1 MKILNTNVKLGL
13 TESVQFCNRAAV
25 RRVQLTKHYH
35 DDTYTDCGSSSIL
48 VLNFFLNIKPKFIA
62 AFVGKIYFFKT
73 TAV

>member
-48 VLNFFLNIKPKFIA
+48 VLNFFF
-62 AFVGKIYFFKT
+62 
-73 TAV
+73 